1 MEDSFWM
8 QVLGWLEHNQ
18 KPRGENTSG
27 FFNVNGSSESDLL
40 FFLVLMS
47 IMIFFGNS

>member
-27 FFNVNGSSESDLL
+27 FFNVNGSSESDLS
-40 FFLVLMS
+40 FFFS
-47 IMIFFGNS
+47 IDEHHDFFW